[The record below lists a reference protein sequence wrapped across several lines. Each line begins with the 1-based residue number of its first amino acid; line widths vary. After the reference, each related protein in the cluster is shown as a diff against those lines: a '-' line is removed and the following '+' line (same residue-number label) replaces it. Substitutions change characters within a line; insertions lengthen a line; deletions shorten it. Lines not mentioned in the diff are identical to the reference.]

1 MIESGTVSLAPQ
13 YAIMKNEFW
22 QFLQSHASF
31 PVFIFP
37 NLFPPVLASC
47 ETKLGAHENKAF
59 VSYSL
64 GLRWLLWDHYVL
76 AMGFHIWKFFS
87 CAFPSAP
94 RGFPLFGWSLCNEDS
109 SSLVPNSLVPF
120 IG

>member
-47 ETKLGAHENKAF
+47 ETKLGQSDPGMEGAE
-59 VSYSL
+59 
-64 GLRWLLWDHYVL
+64 
-76 AMGFHIWKFFS
+76 
-87 CAFPSAP
+87 
-94 RGFPLFGWSLCNEDS
+94 EEE
-109 SSLVPNSLVPF
+109 
-120 IG
+120 

>member
-47 ETKLGAHENKAF
+47 ETKLGLAVGSTQWRVADSKEWRGTHCHGVGGRPALLDF
-59 VSYSL
+59 
-64 GLRWLLWDHYVL
+64 GFWCWLLVL
-76 AMGFHIWKFFS
+76 
-87 CAFPSAP
+87 PVVYP
-94 RGFPLFGWSLCNEDS
+94 Q
-109 SSLVPNSLVPF
+109 
-120 IG
+120 

>member
-59 VSYSL
+59 
-64 GLRWLLWDHYVL
+64 
-76 AMGFHIWKFFS
+76 
-87 CAFPSAP
+87 
-94 RGFPLFGWSLCNEDS
+94 E
-109 SSLVPNSLVPF
+109 
-120 IG
+120 IGRAHV